1 MIEID
6 HIGVAARDAYR
17 SARTLAEILGVADPV
32 VDGFD
37 NDMYRV
43 DLAHGSALLFSTSE
57 TIGFEHIAFRVDE
70 GQFASV
76 LARLRER
83 GMQFG
88 NDPEDIYNGK
98 SDDPIGGKGRVYF
111 TDENGHLFEI
121 VC

>member
-6 HIGVAARDAYR
+6 HIGIAVRDAHR
-17 SARTLAEILGVADPV
+17 SARKLAEILGAADPV
-32 VDGFD
+32 VDGAD

-57 TIGFEHIAFRVDE
+57 TVGFEHIAFRVDE
-70 GQFASV
+70 SQFASV
-76 LARLRER
+76 VERLHGQ

-88 NDPEDIYNGK
+88 NDPENTRNGK